1 MAALGKATITCPGCG
16 EPLELMMRLDP
27 GAKAGP
33 GEIVLK
39 VDRSIVDE
47 HLAAAH
53 SEPASR

>member
-1 MAALGKATITCPGCG
+1 MAALGKATIICPGCS
-16 EPLELMMRLDP
+16 EPFELTMRLDP

-39 VDRSIVDE
+39 VDRSIVDK

-53 SEPASR
+53 GEPADS